1 MLTFYE
7 KKKLF
12 ENACAAYFAMGDAK
26 ETKKYL
32 KTAEMH
38 NILPELCGYL
48 DAKTEGSQFMEYY
61 QKGGC
66 LA

>member
-12 ENACAAYFAMGDAK
+12 KKAYIAYFDMGDTK

-48 DAKTEGSQFMEYY
+48 DAKIEGSQFMKYC

-66 LA
+66 LV